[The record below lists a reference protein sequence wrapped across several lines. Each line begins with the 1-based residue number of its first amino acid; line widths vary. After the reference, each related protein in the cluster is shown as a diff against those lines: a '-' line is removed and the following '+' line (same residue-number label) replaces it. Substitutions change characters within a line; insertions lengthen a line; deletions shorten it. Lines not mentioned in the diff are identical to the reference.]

1 MADIFEE
8 ALNDSRDEK
17 QFAIFSKIFPI
28 IIIITVVLAVAIT
41 AYNWHSNN
49 IISHNQKISDS
60 FTEIVKSETLGLKSA
75 NESLEKISK
84 VSENK
89 ISGLAQIKIAQNLI
103 VNNQENLALKKL
115 EEIMTKDGFDE
126 VTKSFAKISWIGI
139 VIDKK
144 DLSDELKNKL
154 HEYFNYFSDEN
165 QPFFAN
171 ATLMKALFFKK
182 SSENEKASQYANTIL
197 KLENVPIIIKEQ
209 AMAVLSYI

>member
-28 IIIITVVLAVAIT
+28 IIIITVVFAVAIT

-103 VNNQENLALKKL
+103 VNNQENLGLKKL

-126 VTKSFAKISWIGI
+126 ITKSFAKISWIGI

-154 HEYFNYFSDEN
+154 HEYFNYFSDET